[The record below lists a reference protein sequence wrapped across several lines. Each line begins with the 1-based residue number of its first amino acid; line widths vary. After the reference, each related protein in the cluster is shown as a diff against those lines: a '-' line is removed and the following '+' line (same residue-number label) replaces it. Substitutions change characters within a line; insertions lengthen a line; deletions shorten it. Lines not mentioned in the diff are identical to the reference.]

1 VKKLPTRCPSCGA
14 VLEITELK
22 CPKCGTV
29 IRGNFP
35 VSKFLSLDSENLE
48 FLIAFLKSRGNLK
61 EVQERLGISYP
72 TAKAKLEKLLGAL
85 GLSDGNKPLDK
96 MEILRALERGEIS
109 AKEAINILKG
119 ESKNGK

>member
-1 VKKLPTRCPSCGA
+1 MKKLPTRCPSCSS

-35 VSKFLSLDSENLE
+35 ISKFLSLEPENFE

-61 EVQERLGISYP
+61 EVQERFGISYP

-85 GLSDGNKPLDK
+85 GLSEGNKPIDK
-96 MEILRALERGEIS
+96 IEILLALEKGEIS
-109 AKEAINILKG
+109 AKEAINLLKG
-119 ESKNGK
+119 DEKK

>member
-1 VKKLPTRCPSCGA
+1 MKKLPTRCPACGS

-29 IRGNFP
+29 IKGNFP
-35 VSKFLSLDSENLE
+35 ISKFLSLDSENSE
-48 FLIAFLKSRGNLK
+48 FLIVFLKSRGSLK

-85 GLSDGNKPLDK
+85 GLSEGSKPLDK
-96 MEILRALERGEIS
+96 MEILRALEKGEIS
-109 AKEAINILKG
+109 AKEAINLLKG
-119 ESKNGK
+119 DGENGK